1 MVEVFGRRGL
11 ERVDLAALR
20 IHSRHHVLD
29 RAVLAGGVDG
39 LEHEQQRPAI
49 LRVEAIL
56 QLGDRVDA
64 VLERLER
71 TGLVSGV
78 QAAAV
83 ARIDVLQAEAL
94 AVLDA
99 VRTRETPGLFDE
111 VAHDGMAP
119 AFQAS
124 LSECSRS
131 CSRK

>member
-1 MVEVFGRRGL
+1 MIEVFGRRGL

-56 QLGDRVDA
+56 QVGDRVGA
-64 VLERLER
+64 EPERLER

-83 ARIDVLQAEAL
+83 AGIDVLQAEAL
-94 AVLDA
+94 AVFDA
-99 VRTRETPGLFDE
+99 VGARETPGLFDE
-111 VAHDGMAP
+111 VA
-119 AFQAS
+119 S
-124 LSECSRS
+124 
-131 CSRK
+131 